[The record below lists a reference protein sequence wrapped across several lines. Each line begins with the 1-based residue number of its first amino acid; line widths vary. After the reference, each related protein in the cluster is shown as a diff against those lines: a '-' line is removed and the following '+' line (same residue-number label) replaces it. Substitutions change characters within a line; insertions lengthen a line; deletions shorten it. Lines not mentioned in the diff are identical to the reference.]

1 MVHQRWRPMPLRSY
15 SAFGSRKRISRENM
29 VFQITDG
36 LFQSGTQLLE
46 PRDCREFDFTVNLA
60 HEDGPC
66 KADIHW
72 GIDDG
77 PLPNTNHLN
86 ELAKIVAKRVH
97 RGDAVLVFCSAGINR
112 SSLVSALA
120 LVYIKGISGQ
130 QAIEEVRRGRPGALN
145 NPNFVDYLSKF
156 SAPKAIGGGEE

>member
-1 MVHQRWRPMPLRSY
+1 MPLRFY
-15 SAFGSRKRISRENM
+15 SGLGSRKRISRKNM

-46 PRDCREFDFTVNLA
+46 PRDCRQFDFTVNLA

-66 KADIHW
+66 NADIHW

-77 PLPNTNHLN
+77 PLPDTNDLN
-86 ELAKIVAKRVH
+86 ELAKIVAQRVH
-97 RGDAVLVFCSAGINR
+97 RGDSVLVFCSAGINR

-120 LVYIKGISGQ
+120 LAYIKGISGQ
-130 QAIEEVRRGRPGALN
+130 QAVEEVRRGRPGALN
-145 NPNFVDYLSKF
+145 NPNFVDYLSNF
-156 SAPKAIGGGEE
+156 SAPKAIGGGEDDTDQ